1 MSLPSKLPHGPGP
14 GSDPVPSPHVSS
26 RSAPSLWR
34 LLGTTAAMATKP
46 KHARRQL
53 KVAQIPPAPKR
64 VFINDLDSYASRN
77 IGQCL
82 SKHTLEVDATTD
94 KDEEK
99 VKQTVPSYPIVG
111 TMSEGAEED
120 PPYVLEAYKGLSGEE
135 IVDKVMECDIII
147 YNITHNPQQIHQASW
162 LLSALHDKISL
173 FTGPKMFI
181 LISTVMTWTCSEPIT
196 ADDQQ
201 LPFTDDDFRR
211 RLAHPNFQEH
221 LQLEKKVAKLGRSDR
236 RLFATYVVA
245 SGLQYGMGENVF
257 HLFFKMSWLGQG
269 NTIPVFGDGTNIVP
283 TIHINDLASV
293 IQKIIELRPNPYYL
307 LAVDCSN
314 NTMEDIVKAIAVAL
328 GPGTI
333 QKKPFEEAF
342 LEQDLNLMEIDLM
355 RINLLMEATHLKE
368 LASIRWL
375 CEFGLV
381 ENIELVVEEYR
392 QIRGLV
398 PIRICVL
405 GPPAVGKSSVCQQIC
420 GHYKLHHI
428 RLSET
433 VAETI
438 SHLENTVRNM
448 NSDAENEE
456 STAATETQELL
467 NSLKD
472 NMEQNGGTLDD
483 HLLVKV
489 MVDKLMSNPCKNQG
503 YVLDGFP
510 KTYEQAKELLHVEEP
525 ESEDR
530 PSMVSLYNKKIV
542 PEFVV
547 CLDASDDFLKD
558 LVIKLPEKLVQEHKY
573 EQENFLKNLS
583 KYRETNMEEETLLKY
598 FEELDITCIFID
610 VSGVETAMDQICD
623 GVGQPRNYDSTEV
636 QEEGAMHADS
646 HEEDEDED
654 EEEEEDLGRKE
665 VEDARKRSE
674 RWEKWSKALE
684 EKSQWEVQ
692 QLEVLTVPM
701 KKYLIDTN
709 IMATISQ
716 GLIACGAA
724 WPDDPVD
731 FLAEYL
737 MKNNP

>member
-1 MSLPSKLPHGPGP
+1 MSLPSKLPNGCDPSPGP
-14 GSDPVPSPHVSS
+14 SPQVSS

-34 LLGTTAAMATKP
+34 LLGNKHKKERRLAKP
-46 KHARRQL
+46 
-53 KVAQIPPAPKR
+53 PPTPKR
-64 VFINDLDSYASRN
+64 VFINHLDSYAATN

-82 SKHTLEVDATTD
+82 SKHTLEVDAKTETD
-94 KDEEK
+94 GQK
-99 VKQTVPSYPIVG
+99 VKETVSSYPMVG
-111 TMSEGAEED
+111 TVSEGAEED
-120 PPYVLEAYKGLSGEE
+120 PPYVLEVYKDLSEE
-135 IVDKVMECDIII
+135 ELVDKVMECDIII
-147 YNITHNPQQIHQASW
+147 YNITHNPQQIPQASY

-173 FTGPKMFI
+173 FSKPKMFI
-181 LISTVMTWTCSEPIT
+181 LISTVMTWTCSQPIT
-196 ADDQQ
+196 SDDLE

-211 RLAHPNFQEH
+211 RQAHPNFQEH
-221 LQLEKKVAKLGRSDR
+221 LELEKKVVKLGKSDR
-236 RLFATYVVA
+236 RMFATYVVA
-245 SGLQYGMGENVF
+245 SGLQYGMGEQVF
-257 HLFFKMSWLGQG
+257 HFFFKMSWLGQEK
-269 NTIPVFGDGTNIVP
+269 TIPVFGDGTNIVP

-293 IQKIIELRPNPYYL
+293 IQKIIEVQPKPYYL

-342 LEQDLNLMEIDLM
+342 LEQDLSLMEIDLM
-355 RINLLMEATHLKE
+355 HINLLMEAAHLKE
-368 LASIRWL
+368 LVPIRWL
-375 CEFGLV
+375 CESGLV

-392 QIRGLV
+392 QTRGLL

-405 GPPAVGKSSVCQQIC
+405 GPPAVGKSTVCQQIC

-428 RLSET
+428 RLRKT

-438 SHLENTVRNM
+438 SHLEHTVRNM
-448 NSDAENEE
+448 NSEAENEE

-472 NMEQNGGTLDD
+472 NMEQNGGMLDD

-525 ESEDR
+525 ESEDK
-530 PSMVSLYNKKIV
+530 PSVVSLYNKKII

-547 CLDASDDFLKD
+547 CLDASDDFLRD
-558 LVIKLPEKLVQEHKY
+558 LVINLPEKLVQEHKY
-573 EQENFLKNLS
+573 EQDNFLKNLS
-583 KYRETNMEEETLLKY
+583 KYRESNVEEETLLKY
-598 FEELDITCIFID
+598 LEELDITCFLID
-610 VSGVETAMDQICD
+610 VSSGETPMDQIRD
-623 GVGQPRNYDSTEV
+623 RVGRPRNYDSMEV
-636 QEEGAMHADS
+636 QEEGGVQADS
-646 HEEDEDED
+646 QDEEEEDEDDEEEED
-654 EEEEEDLGRKE
+654 EEELGRKE
-665 VEDARKRSE
+665 AEDARKRSE
-674 RWEKWSKALE
+674 RWEKWSKSFE
-684 EKSQWEVQ
+684 EKRQWEVQ
-692 QLEVLTVPM
+692 QLEVLSVPM
-701 KKYLIDTN
+701 KKYLMDTN

-724 WPDDPVD
+724 WPDDPLD

-737 MKNNP
+737 MKNS